1 MSTYLMY
8 GKYNPGSL
16 GKISRE
22 RTEKALNLIK
32 ENGGQIKNS
41 YALFGDYDLLFIIY
55 FTENKDAIKTSV
67 ELGNILDIRFTTF
80 PAITIDEF
88 DELF

>member
-22 RTEKALNLIK
+22 RTDNALNLIK
-32 ENGGQIKNS
+32 ANGGQIKS
-41 YALFGDYDLLFIIY
+41 SFALFGNYDLLFII
-55 FTENKDAIKTSV
+55 FFAKNIDAMKTSV
-67 ELGNILDIRFTTF
+67 ELGKILDISFTTF

>member
-22 RTEKALNLIK
+22 RTDEALKLIK
-32 ENGGQIKNS
+32 DNGGEIKSS
-41 YALFGDYDLLFIIY
+41 YALFGDHDLLFIIS
-55 FTENKDAIKTSV
+55 FTENKDAIRTSV
-67 ELGNILDIRFTTF
+67 ELGKILDISFTTL

>member
-16 GKISRE
+16 SKISRE
-22 RTEKALNLIK
+22 RTDKALEMIK
-32 ENGGQIKNS
+32 ENGGQIRS
-41 YALFGDYDLLFIIY
+41 SFALFGDNDLLFIIS

-67 ELGNILDIRFTTF
+67 ELGKILDISFTTY

>member
-16 GKISRE
+16 S
-22 RTEKALNLIK
+22 
-32 ENGGQIKNS
+32 
-41 YALFGDYDLLFIIY
+41 
-55 FTENKDAIKTSV
+55 
-67 ELGNILDIRFTTF
+67 FTTF

>member
-16 GKISRE
+16 NKISRE
-22 RTEKALNLIK
+22 RTDQALNLIK
-32 ENGGQIKNS
+32 ENGGQIKSS
-41 YALFGDYDLLFIIY
+41 YALFGENDLLFIIS

-67 ELGNILDIRFTTF
+67 ELGKILDISFTTM

>member
-16 GKISRE
+16 NKISRE
-22 RTEKALNLIK
+22 RTDQALNLIK
-32 ENGGQIKNS
+32 ENGGQIKSS
-41 YALFGDYDLLFIIY
+41 YALFGENDLLFIIS

-67 ELGNILDIRFTTF
+67 ELGKILNISFTTM